1 MEGCRDLLTLESR
14 TVYLIR
20 CLETKSLSSSDEKT
34 IIGSNKDSEFTQ
46 HYQGQSLSSN
56 ARVDNG
62 YMYRAL
68 REVRQCRFED
78 ERAHRNVMTF
88 NSMGHRGPDFK
99 EILSQVISKTKKVF
113 QTKEDLFVLTT
124 SGTGATEC
132 ALQNLIGDG
141 DKIIVN
147 VNGFFSERLA
157 EAIKAYG
164 GQPLVVSS
172 EWGKAPGTEDF
183 RKTIKANPDTKALA
197 VVYNE
202 TSTGVTVRSLQEI
215 GKLCEDEDIL
225 LIVNAISI
233 LGGDK
238 LPVDDWNVDM
248 CVTASQKCMMCPPGL
263 SFVSVSEKAW
273 EKISAKKQHRSFYL
287 DLPMYKKYMGDGFT
301 PFTPAVSL
309 FYALNEACD
318 MILEEGLQA
327 RFERH
332 RICAE
337 AVYSAMEALGLALM
351 AEPESRSHTVAAV
364 ACPSGIEDGKLRE
377 LIRTKYGIDLGGSLE
392 KWKGKMF
399 RIGIMGNVGSPEIM
413 STVSAIAS
421 ASADLGFKGKMSEAL
436 EAARRALARLPA
448 RMN

>member
-1 MEGCRDLLTLESR
+1 
-14 TVYLIR
+14 
-20 CLETKSLSSSDEKT
+20 
-34 IIGSNKDSEFTQ
+34 
-46 HYQGQSLSSN
+46 
-56 ARVDNG
+56 
-62 YMYRAL
+62 
-68 REVRQCRFED
+68 
-78 ERAHRNVMTF
+78 
-88 NSMGHRGPDFK
+88 
-99 EILSQVISKTKKVF
+99 VF
-113 QTKEDLFVLTT
+113 QTKEDLFILTT

-132 ALQNLIGDG
+132 ALQNITDDG

-183 RKTIKANPDTKALA
+183 RKIIKANPDAKALA

-215 GKLCEDEDIL
+215 GKLCEEEDIL
-225 LIVNAISI
+225 LIVDAISI

-248 CVTASQKCMMCPPGL
+248 CMTASQKCMMCPPGL
-263 SFVSVSEKAW
+263 SFVSVSQKAW
-273 EKISAKKQHRSFYL
+273 EKIGAKKQHRSFYL

-318 MILEEGLQA
+318 MILEEGLLA

-332 RICAE
+332 RICAD
-337 AVYSAMEALGLALM
+337 AVYGAMEALGLGLM
-351 AEPESRSHTVAAV
+351 VEPESRSHTVAAV

-399 RIGIMGNVGSPEIM
+399 RIGVMGNVGSPEIM
-413 STVSAIAS
+413 STVSAVAS
-421 ASADLGFKGKMSEAL
+421 ATADLGFKGKMSEAL
-436 EAARRALARLPA
+436 EAARKALARLPA

>member
-1 MEGCRDLLTLESR
+1 
-14 TVYLIR
+14 LIM
-20 CLETKSLSSSDEKT
+20 LPGPT
-34 IIGSNKDSEFTQ
+34 NVPP
-46 HYQGQSLSSN
+46 
-56 ARVDNG
+56 RV
-62 YMYRAL
+62 MRAMIKPL
-68 REVRQCRFED
+68 
-78 ERAHRNVMTF
+78 
-88 NSMGHRGPDFK
+88 MGHRGPDFK

-132 ALQNLIGDG
+132 ALQNIIEDG

-172 EWGKAPGTEDF
+172 EWGKAPRTEDF
-183 RKTIKANPDTKALA
+183 RKIIKANPDAKALS

-215 GKLCEDEDIL
+215 GKLCEEEDIL
-225 LIVNAISI
+225 LIVDAISI

-238 LPVDDWNVDM
+238 LPVDEWNVDM

-263 SFVSVSEKAW
+263 SFVSVSPKAW
-273 EKISAKKQHRSFYL
+273 EKISSKKQHRSFYL

-318 MILEEGLQA
+318 MILEEGLPARFERHRTCADAVYGAMEALGLGLMAEPESRTPFTPAVSLFYALNEACDMILEEGLPA

-332 RICAE
+332 RICAD
-337 AVYSAMEALGLALM
+337 AVYGAMEALGLGLM

-399 RIGIMGNVGSPEIM
+399 RIGIMGNIGSPEIM
-413 STVSAIAS
+413 STVSAVAS
-421 ASADLGFKGKMSEAL
+421 ATADLGFKGRISEAL
-436 EAARRALARLPA
+436 EAARKALARLPA